1 MSPKKLNELN
11 KYKKE
16 CEKKYEEEKDHEKE
30 LYGKECVAH
39 CINFVVDKANEKVAD
54 LNIHDRFSC
63 YLATI
68 LARDKEVVAVW
79 LRILKD
85 SNTEKTFFIAVMS
98 CCCTKFESRWNKL
111 NNDMNNNDNEHVKS
125 LRDYI
130 SAEIG
135 DEGNYIS
142 LSLVCYEYYKL
153 VKDNSNISP
162 KFLGHIKKVGSY
174 FASIKGI
181 IDCAKK
187 PQYKPLFSN
196 IKVKKGKPVIIDNQ
210 PIYSWKNIIKRFID
224 EDEEVEDK
232 YERFMDRCLKKPE
245 VMGRIRKVYTDNA
258 TKQPQLDDDVEKCIY
273 LHAEMNIL
281 ASLIINNKITKNLDR
296 IIEKKIEHY
305 TRSLPADSNS
315 GGNSPDPHDVG
326 GNIYNMGFMKN
337 LTMYFASAVFK
348 DMIDHACEEEIP
360 IFNNV
365 ERLLRISDKFVIESL
380 IIACKKF
387 LEDNYRRNPMLPF
400 LLADTY
406 NFKSL
411 YKESSKLIL
420 NNYQN
425 FIHEPLF
432 KRFSEKTRSSL
443 NERYIKFF
451 FGFCSIVNGK
461 NKILSDYV
469 HKCSN
474 SRHHDVLEDELKNP
488 PLPSKI
494 YKKIFLQINV
504 NGEYNRKCNDHFTNT
519 YLPGDFEAL
528 GDGAVGAVGT
538 EIFFL

>member
-85 SNTEKTFFIAVMS
+85 SSEIYLFKNFNWLSEDEK
-98 CCCTKFESRWNKL
+98 WNKL

-281 ASLIINNKITKNLDR
+281 ASLIINNKITSRVFIAVSKRCCYLCELYINFAIKQGYNIVISGKHQKLYDGWILPHVKNSDFKNKSLIYILENLDR

-337 LTMYFASAVFK
+337 LTMYVS
-348 DMIDHACEEEIP
+348 
-360 IFNNV
+360 
-365 ERLLRISDKFVIESL
+365 
-380 IIACKKF
+380 
-387 LEDNYRRNPMLPF
+387 
-400 LLADTY
+400 
-406 NFKSL
+406 
-411 YKESSKLIL
+411 
-420 NNYQN
+420 Q
-425 FIHEPLF
+425 
-432 KRFSEKTRSSL
+432 
-443 NERYIKFF
+443 
-451 FGFCSIVNGK
+451 
-461 NKILSDYV
+461 
-469 HKCSN
+469 
-474 SRHHDVLEDELKNP
+474 
-488 PLPSKI
+488 
-494 YKKIFLQINV
+494 
-504 NGEYNRKCNDHFTNT
+504 
-519 YLPGDFEAL
+519 
-528 GDGAVGAVGT
+528 
-538 EIFFL
+538 